1 MMRSAAFARRT
12 VISGACAGSLMN
24 ALSAASPASVPQSFL
39 VVAPLCMARRSFATT
54 ELLMC
59 SAQTKP
65 TESASSGPSTV
76 ESGAAADAAAS
87 ALDIAMRVNKL
98 KRLHQTGG
106 NANSGKK
113 QLEFTAWKELNALS
127 EEQINHAEG
136 KAVALLLNSWAYF
149 AKFWEKG
156 KDGPH
161 GVNAPEGEASAQN

>member
-1 MMRSAAFARRT
+1 MRSSAFVRRAVFNAAVAPRRT
-12 VISGACAGSLMN
+12 AVASL
-24 ALSAASPASVPQSFL
+24 ATATLLQTT
-39 VVAPLCMARRSFATT
+39 VAHSLHENRRSFATHV
-54 ELLMC
+54 LLC
-59 SAQTKP
+59 SAQPKSDT
-65 TESASSGPSTV
+65 TTGSSSADT
-76 ESGAAADAAAS
+76 GAAADAAAS

-113 QLEFTAWKELNALS
+113 QLEFTAWKELNTLS

-161 GVNAPEGEASAQN
+161 GVNAPLGDGQGDSSAQN